1 MPAQWPSKAQLVQW
15 RQEEYLAL
23 IKGQCQGGD
32 EKASFTALVLRYL
45 PKLQRQGGSL
55 SAALEGWGR
64 AVKRFNPEK
73 RNGLWAYAQKDL
85 QGSQNSRFQKKERLG
100 FGDNDPYLAFSTT
113 PVLFGVTSDPRA
125 NELTGGRP
133 PRRAPAEAYKA
144 GGYCSNG
151 MSSYSR
157 NAAFYKQ
164 DFHHIKLGQDAERRA
179 IRRLEI
185 TGRQRFTEWRM
196 QHVSKANTGDWV
208 NGEWRPTERKRLT
221 NEQPAPFRSKIAE
234 RYRRRMQSI
243 EHIRA
248 MDEIVHLRSHI
259 LKPQLSPRSKLSGAQ
274 LERKP
279 HNI

>member
-1 MPAQWPSKAQLVQW
+1 
-15 RQEEYLAL
+15 
-23 IKGQCQGGD
+23 
-32 EKASFTALVLRYL
+32 VLRYL

-100 FGDNDPYLAFSTT
+100 FGDTT
-113 PVLFGVTSDPRA
+113 YGLLYNASPLGVTSDPRA

-164 DFHHIKLGQDAERRA
+164 DFHHIKMGQDAGRRA

-221 NEQPAPFRSKIAE
+221 NEQPAPFRSKVAE

-243 EHIRA
+243 EHIQA
-248 MDEIVHLRSHI
+248 MDEIVHLHSH
-259 LKPQLSPRSKLSGAQ
+259 LKPQL
-274 LERKP
+274 RKKAA
-279 HNI
+279 